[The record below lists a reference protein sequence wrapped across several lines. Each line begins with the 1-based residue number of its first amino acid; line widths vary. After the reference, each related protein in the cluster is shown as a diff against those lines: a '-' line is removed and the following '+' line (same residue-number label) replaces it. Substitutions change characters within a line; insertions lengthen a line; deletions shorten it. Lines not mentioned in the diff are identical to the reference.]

1 MFLWRFI
8 KNLLNRQAELDK
20 AFILKNLTPQEME
33 EIMGPKLV
41 NEARREMGLP
51 PLPAR
56 EEDNPKDT
64 TSE

>member
-1 MFLWRFI
+1 MFLWRI
-8 KNLLNRQAELDK
+8 VTKLLNRRAERDRD
-20 AFILKNLTPQEME
+20 FILKNLTLEEMQ

-56 EEDNPKDT
+56 EEGKLKDT
-64 TSE
+64 ESE